1 MQSERHGE
9 ENKPANALFH
19 PIGDAAKLTGVSRSL
34 LRLWEREGLVSPK
47 RTAGG
52 HRMYS
57 SEDLSRLREINR
69 LRTMERINLAAIRR
83 ELGTQDSDVFHEP
96 QADLGVMGHRLR
108 ALRTARGL
116 SLAAVAEQSGLSTS
130 FLSAVERGQSSIS
143 VANLFKLADAYGTT
157 VPALGSDHQSE
168 QRSVLHPED
177 RPRYVA
183 GGGRVVIEDLIAAP
197 GALEAQHVEILPGGG
212 SEEAYAHPGEELIYV
227 LSGSL
232 LFWIDD
238 QERYRLAPGDTLYFR
253 STQSH
258 RWGNEGNAPVRV
270 LWINV
275 PLVQHSMI
283 DSARQGATSR
293 RPADIRRDSNQ
304 QAGGA
309 TETTSGTR

>member
-1 MQSERHGE
+1 MDAERSIE
-9 ENKPANALFH
+9 EEASANGLLH
-19 PIGDAAKLTGVSRSL
+19 PIRDAAALTGVSPGL
-34 LRLWEREGLVSPK
+34 LRLWDREGLVSPR
-47 RTAGG
+47 RTPGG
-52 HRMYS
+52 HRLYT
-57 SEDLSRLREINR
+57 SEDLTRLRQINH
-69 LRTMERINLAAIRR
+69 LRTVDRLNLAAIRR
-83 ELGTQDSDVFHEP
+83 EVGTDGSNTSQEPDGDLGT
-96 QADLGVMGHRLR
+96 MGRRLR

-130 FLSAVERGQSSIS
+130 FLSAVERGQSNMS

-157 VPALGSDHQSE
+157 VPALGENEPTS

-212 SEEAYAHPGEELIYV
+212 SEEAYTHPGEELIYV

-238 QERYRLAPGDTLYFR
+238 QEQYRLEPGDTLYFR
-253 STQSH
+253 STESH
-258 RWGNEGNAPVRV
+258 RWWNEGDVPVSV

-275 PLVQHSMI
+275 PLVQHPVTGSEG
-283 DSARQGATSR
+283 QGATPRHLSGV
-293 RPADIRRDSNQ
+293 RRDSGHG
-304 QAGGA
+304 AGGV
-309 TETTSGTR
+309 TNTTSGTR